1 VDLLRPLEYV
11 AIGVAVALLI
21 SWLSGRP
28 LSFRPANVA
37 SGLLFVAAL
46 YLLRA
51 VGVSFE
57 LSILFLIVASGLW
70 YVWRR
75 VRAQT
80 A

>member
-1 VDLLRPLEYV
+1 VDLLKVLEYL
-11 AIGVAVALLI
+11 AIGVAVALFV

-37 SGLLFVAAL
+37 FGLLVVAAL
-46 YLLRA
+46 YLLQV

-57 LSILFLIVASGLW
+57 LSIVFFIVATGLW

-75 VRAQT
+75 LRAQT